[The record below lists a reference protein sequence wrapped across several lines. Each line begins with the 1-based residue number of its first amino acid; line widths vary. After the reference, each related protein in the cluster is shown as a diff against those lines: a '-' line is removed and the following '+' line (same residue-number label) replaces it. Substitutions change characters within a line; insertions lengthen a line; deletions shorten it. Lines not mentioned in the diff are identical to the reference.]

1 MASSQPVVAAGE
13 FRKIYDPSTGEQ
25 EAWYINDHCFIR
37 GEDSTW
43 HLFGIT
49 HAEPAAPLDER
60 NFAHATS
67 PELTAAPWHKQ
78 PFALTTDDTQG
89 ERHLWA
95 PHIIR
100 HDGIYHMFYCAGGDD
115 NTRYR
120 IHLATSPDLWHW
132 ERHAANP
139 LIVDGYDARD
149 PMVLRI
155 GDQWVLYYT
164 ATDQP
169 AGGHH
174 VVACR
179 TSADLVTW
187 SERRIVFQDVETG
200 TYGGGTE
207 SPFVVRRGPYYY
219 LFIGPRGDYMRDYD
233 RTEVFRSRDP
243 FSWRLDD
250 VVGEIP
256 AHAAEVVRDEDGQWY
271 ASRCGWGRG
280 GVYLAPLT
288 WHDGLDDADAS
299 L

>member
-1 MASSQPVVAAGE
+1 MASSQPVVSAGE

-25 EAWYINDHCFIR
+25 ETWYINDHCFVR
-37 GEDSTW
+37 GEDSVW

-60 NFAHATS
+60 SFAHATS
-67 PELTAAPWHKQ
+67 PKLTAAPWRKQ
-78 PFALTTDDTQG
+78 PFALTTDDMQG

-100 HDGIYHMFYCAGGDD
+100 HDGIYYMFYCAGGDD

-169 AGGHH
+169 AGGYH

-179 TSADLVTW
+179 TSADLITW
-187 SERRIVFQDVETG
+187 SERRIVFQDSKTG

-207 SPFVVRRGPYYY
+207 SPFVVRRGPYFY

-233 RTEVFRSRDP
+233 RTEVFRSQDP
-243 FSWRLDD
+243 FS
-250 VVGEIP
+250 
-256 AHAAEVVRDEDGQWY
+256 
-271 ASRCGWGRG
+271 
-280 GVYLAPLT
+280 
-288 WHDGLDDADAS
+288 
-299 L
+299 